1 LDVETLAVDVAVPE
15 RLDRTAG
22 ENGKEEDDEAAD
34 DDVDENKVGISSEL
48 FRREELEVEEN
59 DGDFDQ
65 PENDNISGRRYVD

>member
-15 RLDRTAG
+15 RSDGTAREKG
-22 ENGKEEDDEAAD
+22 EEEDDEAAG
-34 DDVDENKVGISSEL
+34 DDVYENNVGVGPEL